1 MGEITPKNEGNMGS
15 SGTFLFFFH
24 VKNSEGYHPP
34 PNATKNMA
42 LFLGWLVG
50 WALKARE
57 LHLFPKDRE
66 IGVDAVD
73 GEVHEKSWPS
83 IFLGKFL
90 GERNY
95 VKMIIQK
102 LRFFLVFFFVFFE
115 NWWLTLIMAGES
127 TVPPP

>member
-1 MGEITPKNEGNMGS
+1 MKNEVVGPQYMGEITPKNEGNMGS
-15 SGTFLFFFH
+15 PGTFLWFFH
-24 VKNSEGYHPP
+24 VKNSEGYHPPP

-83 IFLGKFL
+83 IFLGKFW

-102 LRFFLVFFFVFFE
+102 LRFFLVFFCVF
-115 NWWLTLIMAGES
+115 
-127 TVPPP
+127 

>member
-1 MGEITPKNEGNMGS
+1 MVFSCET
-15 SGTFLFFFH
+15 
-24 VKNSEGYHPP
+24 SEGYHPPP

-83 IFLGKFL
+83 IFLGKFW
-90 GERNY
+90 GS
-95 VKMIIQK
+95 V
-102 LRFFLVFFFVFFE
+102 
-115 NWWLTLIMAGES
+115 IM
-127 TVPPP
+127 